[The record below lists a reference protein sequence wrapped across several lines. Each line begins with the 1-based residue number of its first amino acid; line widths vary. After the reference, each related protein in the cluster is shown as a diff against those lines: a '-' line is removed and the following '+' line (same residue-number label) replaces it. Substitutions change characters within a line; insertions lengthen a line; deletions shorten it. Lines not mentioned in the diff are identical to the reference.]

1 LPTPAPAEPGS
12 SSPTPARFRIWERP
26 EREGGKGGRG
36 AASQR
41 REGHHHRLPC
51 SGREGESAGVEGEPK
66 GEMRGRG
73 SPNSAIYIHLLGDVV
88 IGFGWASAT

>member
-1 LPTPAPAEPGS
+1 M
-12 SSPTPARFRIWERP
+12 
-26 EREGGKGGRG
+26 
-36 AASQR
+36 
-41 REGHHHRLPC
+41 
-51 SGREGESAGVEGEPK
+51 EGEPK